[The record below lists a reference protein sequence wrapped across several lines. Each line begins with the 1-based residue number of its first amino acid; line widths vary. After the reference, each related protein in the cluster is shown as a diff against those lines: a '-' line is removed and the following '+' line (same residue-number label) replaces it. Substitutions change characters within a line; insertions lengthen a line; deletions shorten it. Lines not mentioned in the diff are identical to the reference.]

1 VPRPKAG
8 DAAILREAKERFE
21 RCKVWETDW
30 RERALFDTKFAN
42 GDALNLWQWDT
53 NVRSERGSR
62 PTLSYNQVRQHN
74 LQVINDARQNKAQIK
89 VTPTGGRASYEA
101 AQVFSGIIRRIEYV
115 SKAVDAYSTATYHQV
130 ESGIGYVRV
139 ETDYVDEK
147 SFELDLFIRRVA
159 DPRTVYMDPD
169 AKMYDKSDANFAFV
183 FEDIP
188 RDRYEEEFGEEDNP
202 APTTALDHS
211 DGWND
216 KDHVRVAEYWRRNVN
231 NATIHRLSDGT
242 VVRDDEIPDDLREQV
257 EGMITKSR
265 EVAEPEIEW
274 FKLAGDKVID
284 REEWPGRYIPIV
296 PFIGEE
302 TVIDGQMDR
311 KGHTRSQIDAQRI
324 YNYWASAAVEQ
335 VALQTKTPYVAR
347 ADAIEGRLEQWA
359 SANLKNWSVLVY
371 NGVDEHGN
379 PIPPPAREHPPEMAQ
394 AYIQGMTIARQDLMS
409 VTGQYQAEL
418 GMPSNER
425 SGIAIQQRQRQ
436 GDTAT
441 YHYID
446 NQAKAIRQVGR
457 ILIDLIPKVYDTAR
471 IVKIMAEDG
480 SDSDVAVVPNAQAA
494 HQHVQPQQ
502 QPDGSVAAVPLSPEQ
517 AKQAQE
523 DPNQPDP
530 KIIFNPTIGEYDVE
544 ADVGPAYGT
553 QRQEAANA
561 FSQIMQQNPQAFQV
575 VGDFWAQNS
584 DFPGADELADRL
596 KRGLP
601 PQYKSGIDPQVQQI
615 SQQAQQMHQQAQ
627 AFLAKADQEIIALKQ
642 ENRELQLQLK
652 DKSVSHVIDDYD
664 AETRRLS
671 AVGKIDPHS
680 LQIIVRQM
688 VEDMW
693 QTKLEPML
701 HAHADIQ
708 GQLTQRM
715 APPQAT
721 NGAGNGTGNGA
732 GNGATNGADGG
743 NGNGGGNGA
752 APPQMAPA
760 VPPAPGMGA
769 GQTPPPMQ

>member
-1 VPRPKAG
+1 MPRPKAG

-21 RCKVWETDW
+21 RCVAWETHARDNA
-30 RERALFDTKFAN
+30 RFDTKFAQGN
-42 GDALNLWQWDT
+42 ALNNWQWDT
-53 NVRSERGSR
+53 TVRAERGNR
-62 PTLSYNQVRQHN
+62 PCLTYNQVRQHN

-89 VTPTGGRASYEA
+89 ITPTGGRATYEA
-101 AQVFSGIIRRIEYV
+101 AQVYSSIIRRIEYV

-139 ETDYVDEK
+139 ETGYVDDQ
-147 SFELDLFIRRVA
+147 SFDLELFIRRVP
-159 DPRTVYMDPD
+159 DPRSIYIDPD
-169 AKMYDKSDANFAFV
+169 AKEYDKADMNFCFV
-183 FEDIP
+183 FEDVP
-188 RDRYEEEFGEEDNP
+188 RDRYEEEFGEDNP
-202 APTTALDHS
+202 APAALDNT

-216 KDHVRVAEYWRRNVN
+216 KDHVRVAEYWRRGTNDVE
-231 NATIHRLSDGT
+231 IHRLTDGT
-242 VVRDDEIPDDLREQV
+242 VVRDSDIPDDLREQITP
-257 EGMITKSR
+257 MIVKSR
-265 EVAEPEIEW
+265 IIAEPEIEW
-274 FKLAGDKVID
+274 FKLAGDKIID
-284 REEWPGRYIPIV
+284 REDWPGKYIPVV

-302 TVIDGQMDR
+302 SVVDGQMDR
-311 KGHTRSQIDAQRI
+311 WGHTRSQIDAQRI

-335 VALQTKTPYVAR
+335 VALQTKSPWVAR
-347 ADAIEGRLEQWA
+347 VDAITGREEQWKT
-359 SANLKNWSVLVY
+359 ANIKNWSVLVY
-371 NGVDEHGN
+371 NGVDEQGQ
-379 PIPPPAREHPPEMAQ
+379 PIPPPARTDPPQMAQ
-394 AYIQGMTIARQDLMS
+394 AYIEGMTIARQDLMS

-457 ILIDLIPKVYDTAR
+457 ILLDLIPKVYDTAR
-471 IVKIMAEDG
+471 IIKILHEDG
-480 SDSDVAVVPNAQAA
+480 SEQDVAVVPDAREA
-494 HQHVQPQQ
+494 HQHVQPQ
-502 QPDGSVAAVPLSPEQ
+502 PDGSVAQLTPEQ

-530 KIIFNPTIGEYDVE
+530 GVIFNPNVGTYDVE
-544 ADVGPAYGT
+544 ADVGPSYGT

-561 FSQIMQQNPQAFQV
+561 FSTIMQQNPAAFQI
-575 VGDFWAQNS
+575 VGDFWAENS

-601 PQYKSGIDPQVQQI
+601 PQYKAGIDPQVQQI

-627 AFLAKADQEIIALKQ
+627 QFLAKADQEIIQLKQ
-642 ENRELQLQLK
+642 ENRELKLQLK

-664 AETRRLS
+664 AETRRLA
-671 AVGKIDPHS
+671 AVGNIDPHS
-680 LQIIVRQM
+680 LQIVVRQL

-693 QTKLEPML
+693 NTKLEPML

-708 GQLTQRM
+708 GQLAART
-715 APPQAT
+715 APPQPM
-721 NGAGNGTGNGA
+721 NGNGGNGGSGPSAGA
-732 GNGATNGADGG
+732 GNGADGG
-743 NGNGGGNGA
+743 DGNGGGNGA
-752 APPQMAPA
+752 APTQPPPA
-760 VPPAPGMGA
+760 VPPAPAAGA